1 MVDGRLAQ
9 EPSTCNYLLSVA
21 TPLLCA
27 HPEFKVEEKVEQ
39 AIICRE
45 LPPQAEDEDDGND
58 VEPELELDPPAW
70 LKKNADLVG

>member
-1 MVDGRLAQ
+1 M
-9 EPSTCNYLLSVA
+9 
-21 TPLLCA
+21 CA

-70 LKKNADLVG
+70 LQKNADLVG